1 MRIAIFFGGQSRER
15 EISYLGGR
23 TAYENLDKSLF
34 EVLPIF
40 VDSFGNFILLHE
52 EFMYKNGLRDFYG
65 SENTLFSKD
74 RFSVYVESLQLT
86 ENELDKLINS
96 VGKKVLPQDFAVY
109 FDFAFIALH
118 GQPGEDG
125 SLQGLF
131 EWYNIPYSGCGLL
144 SSAVG
149 IDKIAQNK
157 LMAMVTKQQKAMT
170 VINWSK
176 WNENGNINNKNSEN
190 NTQHKQAIFE
200 EIKSK
205 VGFPFVAKA
214 PHQGSSIGV
223 AIIKTDNIAEFTKA
237 INRCF
242 FVTELSKIEWI
253 SYTEKQKIDYLQA
266 MTDLDKGIA
275 FPVSVNNIMIYHPEK
290 LFEYL
295 NQVFDNQQVNQ
306 INNDNVTVQIF
317 SKNCEDEVLFEQY
330 IVGQEFSCGVI
341 QDEQGKAIALPPTE
355 IISASTFDFDS
366 KYKSGG
372 SRKVIPIGTTNEN
385 IAAIQ
390 AAICQVFTELQFN
403 VCARIDG
410 FLTADNQVILHDPN
424 TIPGMSPASL
434 IFKQTA
440 EIGLNITQ
448 TLTYFIRAS
457 LQERIKT
464 GKNTVYFRTLL
475 ANLDSNLAADF
486 ENETHK
492 GWQIIDFDDN
502 EISFQTAKRNY
513 NIAAS
518 NGQHR
523 LQLRLNMKH
532 YLQIGYLESTRP
544 MPTVYL
550 LPFALMMKES
560 FAEMFEALQRIR
572 HTMILKN
579 IETARELVKRY
590 VVNVN

>member
-52 EFMYKNGLRDFYG
+52 EFMYKNGLREFYG
-65 SENTLFSKD
+65 NGNKMFSKD

-86 ENELDKLINS
+86 ENELDRLINS
-96 VGKKVLPQDFAVY
+96 VGKKILPQDFAAY

-144 SSAVG
+144 SSAIG
-149 IDKIAQNK
+149 IDKITQNK

-170 VINWSK
+170 VINWTE
-176 WNENGNINNKNSEN
+176 WNENKDYENK
-190 NTQHKQAIFE
+190 TQHKQVVFE

-242 FVTELSKIEWI
+242 FVIELSKIEWI

-275 FPVSVNNIMIYHPEK
+275 FPVSINDIMIYHPEK
-290 LFEYL
+290 LFDYL

-306 INNDNVTVQIF
+306 INNDNFTIQIF

-390 AAICQVFTELQFN
+390 TAICQVFTALQFN

-410 FLTADNQVILHDPN
+410 FLTANNQVILHDPN

-475 ANLDSNLAADF
+475 ANLDSNLEVNSQNEGNEICQFIDF
-486 ENETHK
+486 E
-492 GWQIIDFDDN
+492 DN
-502 EISFQTAKRNY
+502 EVSFQTAKRNY
-513 NIAAS
+513 SIAAS
-518 NGQHR
+518 NGQYH
-523 LQLRLNMKH
+523 LQLRLNITTNLDITHSK
-532 YLQIGYLESTRP
+532 
-544 MPTVYL
+544 PTSYPSIYIV
-550 LPFALMMKES
+550 PFALMLKES
-560 FAEMFEALQRIR
+560 FAEMFEALQAPR
-572 HTMILKN
+572 HEMILKN
-579 IETARELVKRY
+579 IETAKELVKRY
-590 VVNVN
+590 VVG